1 MNKAKL
7 LKFFAIVYI
16 LLYGPLPSFSQGI
29 IFYLHGK
36 IVEDQGIP
44 AIDTVQGYGAYQYE
58 DILDAFRQ
66 KKFTVISEVREKGTN
81 PFNYARKLAQRV
93 DSCIKKGVAPGQ
105 ITVIGASK
113 GAVIAMM
120 CSSYLN
126 NKDVNFV
133 FLAGCNKDLLEGF
146 QDIKFQGNILSIYEK
161 SDDIGR
167 SCAAFKKRPSQ
178 IIPHYKEIELH
189 TGLKHGFLYRPLPE
203 WVIPAIK
210 WAANDYK

>member
-1 MNKAKL
+1 
-7 LKFFAIVYI
+7 LKFFAVVYI
-16 LLYGPLPSFSQGI
+16 LLHGPLISFSQGI

-44 AIDTVQGYGAYQYE
+44 AIDTLQGYGTYQYE

-66 KKFTVISEVREKGTN
+66 KKFTVISEVRERATN
-81 PFNYARKLAQRV
+81 PFDYARKLAQRI
-93 DSCIKKGVAPGQ
+93 DSCIKKGVAPDQ

-113 GAVIAMM
+113 GAVIAMI
-120 CSSYLN
+120 CSSYLG
-126 NKDVNFV
+126 NKDVNYV
-133 FLAGCNKDLLEGF
+133 FLAGCNKELLEGF
-146 QDIKFQGNILSIYEK
+146 SDIKFQGNILSIYEK

-167 SCAAFKKRPSQ
+167 SCSGFKNRPLQ

-203 WVIPAIK
+203 WVMPAIK

>member
-1 MNKAKL
+1 MFKL
-7 LKFFAIVYI
+7 FATVYI
-16 LLYGPLPSFSQGI
+16 LLHCSLLSFSQGI

-44 AIDTVQGYGAYQYE
+44 AIDTVQGYGTYQYE
-58 DILDAFRQ
+58 EILNAFRQ

-81 PFNYARKLAQRV
+81 PFDYARKLAQKI
-93 DSCIKKGVAPGQ
+93 DSCIKKGIVPDQ

-113 GAVIAMM
+113 GAVIAMI
-120 CSSYLN
+120 CSSYLG

-133 FLAGCNKDLLEGF
+133 FLAGCNKDLLEGS
-146 QDIKFQGNILSIYEK
+146 QDIKLQGNILSIYEK

-189 TGLKHGFLYRPLPE
+189 TGLKHGFLYQPLPE
-203 WVIPAIK
+203 WLIPAIK